1 MYLRTEKCA
10 RTIGCVQFPDFK
22 RAVNATGMQSECK
35 LAIVTG
41 KVREGFLCWH
51 IFLCELWLGT
61 PWFTFRL

>member
-1 MYLRTEKCA
+1 M
-10 RTIGCVQFPDFK
+10 QFPDFK